1 MSRTRKNPAAGPAAD
16 PATPFTLDGLRKI
29 ATRRSKKTKVEI
41 AADQPDPVPAADS
54 EQQVETVVEQH
65 LDEPAFPEV
74 QLGFSIFNPIPVKE
88 TMMSKAD
95 VDKATRTPKSKE
107 QREAEMLARQTEK
120 LARQSE
126 RRAAQEA
133 HEAEM
138 LARKQAREAAKLA
151 RQAEIGHQAKMAALM
166 EAKKHYT
173 KSTTGQLRSND
184 AIAVALDAVP
194 PANVIKLAMNLLQI
208 TVNPY
213 QRLNTGQQSMNLRN
227 KLRGALKR
235 GVLTLDQI
243 IEARDSG
250 GYVSHSVE
258 PEPETA
264 EV

>member
-1 MSRTRKNPAAGPAAD
+1 MSRTRKNPVAGPAAD

-41 AADQPDPVPAADS
+41 VADQPDPDPAVDS

-74 QLGFSIFNPIPVKE
+74 QSGFSVFNPIPVKE

-120 LARQSE
+120 LARQ
-126 RRAAQEA
+126 
-133 HEAEM
+133 
-138 LARKQAREAAKLA
+138 
-151 RQAEIGHQAKMAALM
+151 AEIGHQGKMAALM

-213 QRLNTGQQSMNLRN
+213 RCLNIGQQSMNLRN
-227 KLRGALKR
+227 RLRGALKR

-243 IEARDSG
+243 IKERDSG

-264 EV
+264 EA